1 MNFKRLIPNRYHAL
15 VSDSIVLAMS
25 RLLTMLFNI
34 ALIKFMSVE
43 QYGQYSYYDYISIA
57 CYSLSNLGLTSI
69 LIKELQSKES
79 NKVVSSFFV
88 VKFLSILLMVFSSHF
103 YLYYNDGHLNMVI
116 ANAFYTFALCFV
128 WDWYFI
134 GVGHSKKIAYHYFTY
149 FLTSAGVCSFLF
161 FYYGN
166 VSPENIRVVQFL
178 SLVVSIIINL
188 RAVFIKI
195 SFNKVDFILIKG
207 LVPRGI
213 NMLIS
218 QTIQNGSLIFI
229 TNRIKEYYGFHYLGV
244 FSLVMRFINVFL
256 SFRNMIVAPLT
267 KYIISHG
274 VESYLDVRRK
284 ALLTSILF
292 LLTIILSAFAIFYF
306 NLIYDSELIKVA
318 LILSCIPIV
327 VMATI
332 SDGVIINMYN
342 KQYIY
347 LRATLLSLIILFFLV
362 YQLGNS
368 FHGLVLSY
376 VVFETFY
383 LIANRLYINKFIIGV
398 YK

>member
-1 MNFKRLIPNRYHAL
+1 
-15 VSDSIVLAMS
+15 
-25 RLLTMLFNI
+25 
-34 ALIKFMSVE
+34 
-43 QYGQYSYYDYISIA
+43 
-57 CYSLSNLGLTSI
+57 
-69 LIKELQSKES
+69 
-79 NKVVSSFFV
+79 
-88 VKFLSILLMVFSSHF
+88 
-103 YLYYNDGHLNMVI
+103 
-116 ANAFYTFALCFV
+116 YTFALCFV

-318 LILSCIPIV
+318 LILSCIP
-327 VMATI
+327 
-332 SDGVIINMYN
+332 
-342 KQYIY
+342 
-347 LRATLLSLIILFFLV
+347 
-362 YQLGNS
+362 
-368 FHGLVLSY
+368 
-376 VVFETFY
+376 
-383 LIANRLYINKFIIGV
+383 
-398 YK
+398 

>member
-1 MNFKRLIPNRYHAL
+1 
-15 VSDSIVLAMS
+15 
-25 RLLTMLFNI
+25 
-34 ALIKFMSVE
+34 
-43 QYGQYSYYDYISIA
+43 
-57 CYSLSNLGLTSI
+57 
-69 LIKELQSKES
+69 
-79 NKVVSSFFV
+79 
-88 VKFLSILLMVFSSHF
+88 
-103 YLYYNDGHLNMVI
+103 
-116 ANAFYTFALCFV
+116 
-128 WDWYFI
+128 
-134 GVGHSKKIAYHYFTY
+134 
-149 FLTSAGVCSFLF
+149 
-161 FYYGN
+161 
-166 VSPENIRVVQFL
+166 
-178 SLVVSIIINL
+178 
-188 RAVFIKI
+188 
-195 SFNKVDFILIKG
+195 
-207 LVPRGI
+207 
-213 NMLIS
+213 MLIS